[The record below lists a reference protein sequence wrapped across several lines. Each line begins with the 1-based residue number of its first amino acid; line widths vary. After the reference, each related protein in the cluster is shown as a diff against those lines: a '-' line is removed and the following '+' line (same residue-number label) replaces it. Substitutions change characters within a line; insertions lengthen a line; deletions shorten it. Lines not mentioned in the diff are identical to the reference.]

1 MLYFPTDNLE
11 GLSESQIAGKKL
23 FLVQGDKPQL
33 MNWEE
38 YGLRISVPED
48 SLSASETVE
57 VSVLAL
63 VGGHFKYIPYS
74 GKFWR
79 PINFGDLANFRKTPK

>member
-1 MLYFPTDNLE
+1 MVHYVIFAQNYLQILAILILCVVSTDNLE

-48 SLSASETVE
+48 SLSPSETVE

-63 VGGHFKYIPYS
+63 VGGDFKYIS
-74 GKFWR
+74 
-79 PINFGDLANFRKTPK
+79 

>member
-1 MLYFPTDNLE
+1 MYIYFFTDNLE

-33 MNWEE
+33 MNWDEC
-38 YGLRISVPED
+38 GLRISVPEG

-57 VSVLAL
+57 VSVIAL
-63 VGGHFKYIPYS
+63 VGGHFKYMS
-74 GKFWR
+74 
-79 PINFGDLANFRKTPK
+79 

>member
-1 MLYFPTDNLE
+1 MSHYYPTDNLE

-48 SLSASETVE
+48 SLSPSETVE
-57 VSVLAL
+57 VSVIAL
-63 VGGHFKYIPYS
+63 VGGHFKYIS
-74 GKFWR
+74 
-79 PINFGDLANFRKTPK
+79 

>member
-63 VGGHFKYIPYS
+63 VGGHFKYTA
-74 GKFWR
+74 KNMLLKQ
-79 PINFGDLANFRKTPK
+79 PIGDRWLPQFH

>member
-1 MLYFPTDNLE
+1 MPIHILAIVITCVVVFTDNLE

-38 YGLRISVPED
+38 YGLRISVPQD
-48 SLSASETVE
+48 SLSPSETVE

-63 VGGHFKYIPYS
+63 VGGHFKYIS
-74 GKFWR
+74 
-79 PINFGDLANFRKTPK
+79 